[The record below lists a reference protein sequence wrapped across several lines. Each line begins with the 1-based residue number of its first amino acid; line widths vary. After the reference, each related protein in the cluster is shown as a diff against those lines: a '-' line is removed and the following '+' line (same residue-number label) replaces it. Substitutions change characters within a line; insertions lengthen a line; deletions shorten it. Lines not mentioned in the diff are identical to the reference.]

1 MTRVS
6 VLFSNHSRSLGRFQ
20 CLTSAYEHAQFSAH
34 IGVGT
39 YNPYAQAASLK
50 VPGLDGYPGFGSPSA
65 LQQALLSPTPLEYR
79 VAQQQQQH
87 QHHVTPVLQG
97 LLSPRHSLTGH
108 ADPRLT
114 PHDLANLLK
123 RSRPAVP
130 ANNNNPPPP
139 PPPEYTDNLLLN
151 QVNARTPV
159 FVDSILFHC
168 CIFKRRELIGCL
180 CHKPVKH
187 SLALKPKCTLINKQ
201 VKCV

>member
-1 MTRVS
+1 MSDTDIGPF
-6 VLFSNHSRSLGRFQ
+6 LFPHHSRSLGRFH
-20 CLTSAYEHAQFSAH
+20 CSTSAYEHAQFSAH
-34 IGVGT
+34 VGTGT

-50 VPGLDGYPGFGSPSA
+50 VPGLDGYPTYGSPSA

-79 VAQQQQQH
+79 VAQQQQQQQQH

-130 ANNNNPPPP
+130 AMPTNNNNNPPPP

-151 QVNARTPV
+151 QVITMVSASSFLLPY
-159 FVDSILFHC
+159 F
-168 CIFKRRELIGCL
+168 
-180 CHKPVKH
+180 
-187 SLALKPKCTLINKQ
+187 
-201 VKCV
+201 

>member
-1 MTRVS
+1 MWYRYLSFS
-6 VLFSNHSRSLGRFQ
+6 VCHHSRSLGRFH
-20 CLTSAYEHAQFSAH
+20 CSTSAYEHAQFSAH
-34 IGVGT
+34 VGAGT

-50 VPGLDGYPGFGSPSA
+50 VPGLDGYPGYGSPSA

-130 ANNNNPPPP
+130 AMPTNNNNPPPP

-151 QVNARTPV
+151 QV
-159 FVDSILFHC
+159 
-168 CIFKRRELIGCL
+168 
-180 CHKPVKH
+180 KPMVSVC
-187 SLALKPKCTLINKQ
+187 SLHFYYFIIIDLNLQYMLQIKI
-201 VKCV
+201 